1 MKINLVKWIG
11 GGVGVIVA
19 GIMSITPMT
28 VFAQE
33 PQEVKET
40 AIITEARIKADILL
54 ILVFKYIP
62 P

>member
-40 AIITEARIKADILL
+40 VRVEAERKAT
-54 ILVFKYIP
+54 FQRMR
-62 P
+62 